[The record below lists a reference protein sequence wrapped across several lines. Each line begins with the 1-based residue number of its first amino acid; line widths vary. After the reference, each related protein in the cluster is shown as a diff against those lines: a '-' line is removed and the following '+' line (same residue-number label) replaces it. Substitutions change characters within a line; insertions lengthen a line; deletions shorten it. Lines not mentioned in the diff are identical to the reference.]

1 MANTVIKNDGSEGP
15 FDESKIRKSIETA
28 AKEAGLPDGR
38 IEELV
43 EQVTGVAVGLAE
55 GKEKIATSEL
65 RESILS
71 KLDEVEPAVSE
82 AWRKHDETKGG
93 V

>member
-1 MANTVIKNDGSEGP
+1 MANIVTKKDGSEEP
-15 FDESKIRKSIETA
+15 FDENNIRKSIETA

-38 IEELV
+38 VEELV

-55 GKEKIATSEL
+55 GKEKIATSEI
-65 RESILS
+65 REGILS

-82 AWRKHDETKGG
+82 AWRKHDETKGEE
-93 V
+93 